1 MRVICD
7 APGQTCN
14 RLWTYVAS
22 LSECIV
28 KRKKMVILFFDYT
41 ITDFPN
47 LLHSKYIWFPFYQPW
62 YLNHGNGW
70 NNFKGGTWKLTHS
83 KRWDKIFSALG
94 FIKGWHTRTETENIA
109 AAKEELKRIFTPR
122 KEIVDKA
129 EALISELRKDADL
142 VIGVH
147 IRRGDYKE
155 WNEGRFYYSFE
166 EYYRFM
172 KRIEKLYEGKRVA
185 FFISSNEALSM
196 EQFPGL
202 CCSFHEQDASVILD
216 LHTLSLCDR
225 IIGPYSTFSRWAS
238 FIGEKPI
245 CYLKSKKQVF
255 TVDSFSKMVSY
266 FCQEDGTELMDW

>member
-109 AAKEELKRIFTPR
+109 SAKEELKRIFTPR

-129 EALISELRKDADL
+129 EALISELRKDADM

-166 EYYRFM
+166 EYYQFM
-172 KRIEKLYEGKRVA
+172 KRIEKLYEGKKVA

-202 CCSFHEQDASVILD
+202 RCSFHEQGASVILD

-245 CYLKSKKQVF
+245 CYLKSKEQEF
-255 TVDSFSKMVSY
+255 TTDSFSKMVS
-266 FCQEDGTELMDW
+266 FFKMEDGTELADW

>member
-28 KRKKMVILFFDYT
+28 KKKKMVILFFDYT

-62 YLNHGNGW
+62 YLNRGNGW

-83 KRWDKIFSALG
+83 KRWDKIFSFLG
-94 FIKGWHTRTETENIA
+94 FIKGWNTRTETANIP
-109 AAKEELKRIFTPR
+109 AAKEELKQIFTPR

-129 EALISELRKDADL
+129 EGMISDLRKQSDRI
-142 VIGVH
+142 IGVH

-155 WNEGRFYYSFE
+155 WNDGRFYYEISQ
-166 EYYRFM
+166 YREVM
-172 KRIEKLYEGKRVA
+172 IRLQSLYSDEKVS
-185 FFISSNEALSM
+185 FFISSNEKLDKS
-196 EQFPGL
+196 QFDGCICDFYVSGSP
-202 CCSFHEQDASVILD
+202 ILD
-216 LHTLSLCDR
+216 LHTLSLCDQ
-225 IIGPYSTFSRWAS
+225 IVGPFSTFSRWAS

-245 CYLKSKKQVF
+245 YFIESIEEEIKK
-255 TVDSFSKMVSY
+255 DSFSKMVS
-266 FCQEDGTELMDW
+266 FFKMENGKELLDW